1 MSCRRWFEAQEVFV
15 TEHISTE
22 IIERYRRRQVEPDE
36 LLSLD
41 GHLAH
46 CDQCRQQLLTVMPLP
61 ATPNELQNAVLAV
74 ADESNEHLSDPFLR
88 SHLNNRLDA
97 VDRELVESHLEFCE
111 RCQSQFSRLQSA
123 HDPIARLNIEKQ
135 NWMNLLFA
143 RLTPRLALQ
152 VAGATA
158 LLVLL
163 AWGIFRWQQQPN
175 PSEILTRNPSPS
187 PSVPQQP
194 ILSPQTLLALNDGGK
209 AITLYADGTL
219 IGIESLS
226 DADQQAIKLA
236 LSLGKLET
244 PKTLIEL
251 KSSAST
257 LMAAP
262 TNDPAQAWAA
272 DASSTLVSPVT
283 EMVAENKPWM
293 VWKPLNGAETYQ
305 VTINDPAAN
314 YSVIATSPK
323 LTTIR
328 WQPPSLPRGKILI
341 WQVTATWKDSDGQS
355 REITAPAP
363 EAPEAKFRLLT
374 LAQAEELTQA
384 KRNYAGQHLA
394 MGLLYARMG
403 LLKDAER
410 ELQALATANPN
421 STATENL
428 IRELQSIRKGLKP
441 TK

>member
-1 MSCRRWFEAQEVFV
+1 M

-22 IIERYRRRQVEPDE
+22 LIERYRRRQIEPDE
-36 LLSLD
+36 VLSLD

-46 CDQCRQQLLTVMPLP
+46 CDQCRQQLLSVIPLP

-74 ADESNEHLSDPFLR
+74 ADESNDHLSEPFLR

-111 RCQSQFSRLQSA
+111 LCQSQFSRLQSA
-123 HDPIARLNIEKQ
+123 HVPITGLNVEKQ
-135 NWMNLLFA
+135 NWMNLLLA

-152 VAGATA
+152 VAGAAA
-158 LLVLL
+158 LLILL

-194 ILSPQTLLALNDGGK
+194 IQPPQTLLSLNDGGK

-219 IGIESLS
+219 RGIESLS
-226 DADQQAIKLA
+226 DANQQAIKLA

-283 EMVAENKPWM
+283 EMIAEGKPWL

-328 WQPPSLPRGKILI
+328 WQPPALPRGKILI

-355 REITAPAP
+355 REIIAPAP

-374 LAQAEELTQA
+374 LAQVEELAQA
-384 KRNYAGQHLA
+384 KRNYTGQHLPL
-394 MGLLYARMG
+394 GLLYARMG

-410 ELQALATANPN
+410 ELLALAAANPD
-421 STATENL
+421 SPTTEKL
-428 IRELQSIRKGLKP
+428 LQELRGIRQGLK
-441 TK
+441 TTR